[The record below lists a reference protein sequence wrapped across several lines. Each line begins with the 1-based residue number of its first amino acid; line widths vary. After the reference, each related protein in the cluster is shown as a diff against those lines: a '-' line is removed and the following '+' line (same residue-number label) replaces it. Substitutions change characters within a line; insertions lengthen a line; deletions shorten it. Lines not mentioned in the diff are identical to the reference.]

1 MYAFL
6 DVLSLAIDLYMW
18 VLITSAVMSWLVAF
32 GVINTSNQ
40 IVHMV
45 GDTVYRLTEPVLRPL
60 RAVIPS
66 VGGLDLSFI
75 VLYFLLIFVKSFVQN
90 DLRRLVEGFY

>member
-1 MYAFL
+1 MYAL
-6 DVLSLAIDLYMW
+6 LNVLSLAIDLYMW
-18 VLITSAVMSWLVAF
+18 VLITSAIMSWLVAF

-40 IVHMV
+40 IVRTV

-75 VLYFLLIFVKSFVQN
+75 VLYLLLIFIKSFLQH
-90 DLRRLVEGFY
+90 DLPRLLGGVY

>member
-1 MYAFL
+1 MYAL
-6 DVLSLAIDLYMW
+6 LNVLSIAIDLYMW
-18 VLITSAVMSWLVAF
+18 VLITSAIMSWLVAF

-40 IVHMV
+40 IVRTV
-45 GDTVYRLTEPVLRPL
+45 GDRLTEPVLRPL

-75 VLYFLLIFVKSFVQN
+75 VLYFLLIFIKSFLQH
-90 DLRRLVEGFY
+90 DLPRLLGGVY